1 MGTNAVTGLMS
12 SVRQALEKGGCD
24 ELASAR
30 VLNLLEQD
38 AVGRDLDNLRVL
50 IELARSEKS
59 LAATQQLL
67 AASESET
74 ALLNHKVEELE
85 QANAALVRRV
95 HHIRASGSTELREQL
110 QRACED
116 LEDKKVCLLRGMAH
130 GTAACRVTGCAGAVR
145 RHDARQKLSG
155 G

>member
-1 MGTNAVTGLMS
+1 MGTSAVAGLMS

-74 ALLNHKVEELE
+74 ALLSHKVEELE

-95 HHIRASGSTELREQL
+95 HHIRSSGSTELQEQL
-110 QRACED
+110 QQARED
-116 LEDKKVCLLRGMAH
+116 LEDKKVCLLCAMS
-130 GTAACRVTGCAGAVR
+130 TAR
-145 RHDARQKLSG
+145 RRAA
-155 G
+155 